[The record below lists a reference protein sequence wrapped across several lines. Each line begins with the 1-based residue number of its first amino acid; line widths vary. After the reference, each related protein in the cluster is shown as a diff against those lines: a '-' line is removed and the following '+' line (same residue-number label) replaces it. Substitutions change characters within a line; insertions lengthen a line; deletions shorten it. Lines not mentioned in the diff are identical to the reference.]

1 MNSRLEFPDML
12 KRVYAY
18 RKERCDGAW
27 NIDNTEQ
34 LEKLL
39 DDSEREFYFFL
50 TYAYM
55 SNLDLTGIITNES
68 LPIRLAV
75 AIYTSQAKEQGYG
88 SICEYLD
95 QFIVA
100 DESVVQAKKVIHEIT
115 MAKQRERIEND
126 RKLLD

>member
-18 RKERCDGAW
+18 RKERCDGDW

-88 SICEYLD
+88 SICEYLN

>member
-75 AIYTSQAKEQGYG
+75 AIYTSQAKEHGYD
-88 SICEYLD
+88 SICEYLN

-100 DESVVQAKKVIHEIT
+100 DESVVQAKKVINEIT

>member
-75 AIYTSQAKEQGYG
+75 AIYTSQAKEQGYD
-88 SICEYLD
+88 SICEYLN

-100 DESVVQAKKVIHEIT
+100 DESVVQAK
-115 MAKQRERIEND
+115 R
-126 RKLLD
+126 

>member
-12 KRVYAY
+12 KRVYTY

-27 NIDNTEQ
+27 DIGNTEQ

-75 AIYTSQAKEQGYG
+75 AIYASQAKEQGYD
-88 SICEYLD
+88 SICEYLN
-95 QFIVA
+95 QFIVT

-115 MAKQRERIEND
+115 MAKQRERIEHD

>member
-88 SICEYLD
+88 SICEYLN

-100 DESVVQAKKVIHEIT
+100 DESFVQAKKVIHEIT

>member
-1 MNSRLEFPDML
+1 MNGRLEFPDML

-88 SICEYLD
+88 SICEYLN

>member
-88 SICEYLD
+88 SICEYLN
-95 QFIVA
+95 QFIVV

>member
-1 MNSRLEFPDML
+1 ML
-12 KRVYAY
+12 KRIYTY
-18 RKERCDGAW
+18 RKEQCRGAW
-27 NIDNTEQ
+27 DINNTEQ

-55 SNLDLTGIITNES
+55 SNLDLTGIVTNEN
-68 LPIRLAV
+68 LPIRLAI
-75 AIYTSQAKEQGYG
+75 AIYTSQAREQGYD
-88 SICEYLD
+88 SICEYLN
-95 QFIVA
+95 QFIVT

>member
-1 MNSRLEFPDML
+1 MNSRLEFPNML

-88 SICEYLD
+88 SICEYLN

-115 MAKQRERIEND
+115 MAKQRERIENG

>member
-55 SNLDLTGIITNES
+55 LNLDLTGIITNES

-88 SICEYLD
+88 SICEYLN

>member
-1 MNSRLEFPDML
+1 ML

-18 RKERCDGAW
+18 RKEQCDGAW
-27 NIDNTEQ
+27 DIDNTEQ

-55 SNLDLTGIITNES
+55 SNLDLAGIVTNES

-75 AIYTSQAKEQGYG
+75 AIYTSQAKEQGYN
-88 SICEYLD
+88 SICEYLN
-95 QFIVA
+95 QFIVT

>member
-27 NIDNTEQ
+27 NIDNIEQ

-88 SICEYLD
+88 SICEYLN

>member
-39 DDSEREFYFFL
+39 DESEREFYFFL

-88 SICEYLD
+88 SICEYLN